1 MMKVAAIVFASVLA
15 VSFGQDSNPQGC
27 INASDFSADFDY
39 FPDKVSANY
48 SDYWDIKYFKTYK
61 ILRNEITGTSY
72 VLYQCGTEPPALN
85 GSTSLISV
93 PIQDGCAIAS
103 TADIPYIELLGAR
116 TQMKGWVGYPGLVD
130 YISSSCVNQLVSEGR
145 FLDVP
150 QPANTSSPEFKA
162 LLALSGAGDQMVA
175 FIADYDTPPALNN
188 TVIVSSYTES
198 SNFGALEWLKFY
210 SVFFNLEAEA
220 NSRFDA
226 IVERYNCGKENAQ
239 TVLTDS
245 QDKPIAVWAYYTNY
259 SGVDGFDVAEC
270 PNYYC
275 EYADDCGATLLES
288 REGSNILNDT
298 YSNTLYVY
306 MNITEFVEFAKTAN
320 HWFYPSNN
328 WDTTYALYKTELD
341 ALPSVQN
348 QRVFDYQKRNG
359 SSSWFEN
366 RFAEPGTWLLLLLV
380 CTIIVSIMVK
390 NFCFVFNEFIT
401 IAYRCRVAGLL

>member
-1 MMKVAAIVFASVLA
+1 MLFRS
-15 VSFGQDSNPQGC
+15 
-27 INASDFSADFDY
+27 
-39 FPDKVSANY
+39 
-48 SDYWDIKYFKTYK
+48 
-61 ILRNEITGTSY
+61 
-72 VLYQCGTEPPALN
+72 
-85 GSTSLISV
+85 
-93 PIQDGCAIAS
+93 
-103 TADIPYIELLGAR
+103 
-116 TQMKGWVGYPGLVD
+116 
-130 YISSSCVNQLVSEGR
+130 
-145 FLDVP
+145 
-150 QPANTSSPEFKA
+150 
-162 LLALSGAGDQMVA
+162 
-175 FIADYDTPPALNN
+175 ALNN
-188 TVIVSSYTES
+188 TVIVSAYTES

-275 EYADDCGATLLES
+275 EYAKDCGATLLES

-366 RFAEPGTWLLLLLV
+366 RFAEPGTWLLFLLV
-380 CTIIVSIMVK
+380 CAIIFSVLVK